1 MPGYSDLRVW
11 HRAALLNK
19 LVRDLTELFPIGDR
33 IAYADQMKRAAFSI
47 VSNIA
52 EGSRRFF
59 KNEKRQYYRY
69 AFASAA
75 ELESQ
80 LSTLVSLNI
89 IPKERFKQAQ
99 SVNQEVLRLMNR
111 LVMRFR

>member
-11 HRAALLNK
+11 HRAVLLNS
-19 LVRDLTELFPIGDR
+19 LVHDLTGVFPIGDR

-59 KNEKRQYYRY
+59 KNEKRQFYRY
-69 AFASAA
+69 AYASAA
-75 ELESQ
+75 ELEAQ
-80 LSTLVSLNI
+80 LATLSTLNLA
-89 IPKERFKQAQ
+89 PKEQFLSAQ
-99 SVNQEVLRLMNR
+99 SVTDEVLRLMNR